1 MSVEAHFIKAV
12 AFDFG
17 NVICFSPPEGQWE
30 KIAAMAGLPL
40 HTLDELDRQ
49 YRGDLL
55 DRGTLDT
62 KGYYKFI
69 LEQAGVFPGDEALQ
83 KIAQA
88 DSDGWKEINPGTE
101 ALMQEIQQAGF
112 KLGILSNM
120 PHDFL
125 AWGRTHIEVFRNADV
140 GIFSCELGLIKPESG
155 IYGALITAL
164 GCKAEEVVFFD
175 DLKDNID
182 KAVDLGIH
190 GFIWKDPETARKDL
204 RSVHVIT

>member
-1 MSVEAHFIKAV
+1 MSIKAV
-12 AFDFG
+12 VFDFG
-17 NVICFSPPEGQWE
+17 NVICFPQTPEVRKQ
-30 KIAAMAGLPL
+30 IAALAGIPTEKLN
-40 HTLDELDRQ
+40 ELDRQ
-49 YRGDLL
+49 YRADIF

-69 LEQAGVFPGDEALQ
+69 LKKAGVFPDDGALQ

-88 DSDGWKEINPGTE
+88 DLDSWKNMNPGTE
-101 ALMQEIQQAGF
+101 ELMREVQQAGF

-125 AWGRTHIEVFRNADV
+125 AWGRAHIEAFQNADV
-140 GIFSCELGLIKPESG
+140 GIFSCELGIIKPEPG

-175 DLKDNID
+175 DVQDNINE
-182 KAVDLGIH
+182 AVDLGIH

-204 RSVHVIT
+204 RSIVHGIT